1 MSRLLV
7 VYLSAYFLAV
17 VWALVALWSSG
28 IFQRVS
34 PLWIVAALLVAFG
47 LGVLLALVSAR
58 PSAFVTHRD

>member
-1 MSRLLV
+1 MSRVLI

-17 VWALVALWSSG
+17 VWALIALWSSG

-34 PLWIVAALLVAFG
+34 PVWLVTAFLVAFG

-58 PSAFVTHRD
+58 PSQFVAQRD